1 MTIMAVTVLIVS
13 TILYNASTSSYHN
26 TAMLLHVSEHLD
38 SQMNMNLSLRR
49 SYGSADFGYVV
60 ALRYTG
66 QQGTG
71 IQALM
76 SLQCFIGSLNLSMYI
91 LEPSMT
97 RTSFGSS
104 FEWSQIHNSSSLK
117 FGDMFDVTHFN
128 RASRTMGFAEI
139 RSESEFQMNG
149 PTDVILVE
157 SFRSVE
163 SPATLVWTSKE
174 KNDCYSDQRVPNS
187 YCIRRVV
194 SVTGKKDIKVSYRI
208 FTEEELFSVV
218 LGPWSPKDITLV
230 FREWHTP
237 WYVSS
242 RSLSNPSQC
251 KDIRSISTEIQ
262 FHTSST
268 LLADA
273 QRYEDH
279 FLGSAKN
286 KLAIMFRIERM
297 MIYLTI
303 LKNRKKIDNIE
314 TSVTKCLNK
323 VVNVAEERRKKN
335 GFSIPLV
342 TLDLGNYGSISW
354 RDRNVEVAH
363 NITKQAKS
371 TLSNLFHNQWTFSEW
386 EDSFSQVVT
395 VPGNSGYIA
404 ALQRTLASRAD
415 CLVLVGGG
423 YFQELALND
432 YKRSHPDK
440 STWCI
445 YVVCAINFERLQKDA
460 DSILVDVYRI

>member
-1 MTIMAVTVLIVS
+1 MVIMIVIVS
-13 TILYNASTSSYHN
+13 TILYHTSVSSYH
-26 TAMLLHVSEHLD
+26 TSITVVLSEGPD
-38 SQMNMNLSLRR
+38 SQKLSLQS
-49 SYGSADFGYVV
+49 SYGSTGFGYVV
-60 ALRYTG
+60 SLRYTG

-97 RTSFGSS
+97 GTSFGSS
-104 FEWSQIHNSSSLK
+104 FELSHAYNSRSLLK
-117 FGDMFDVTHFN
+117 FSDIFDITHFN
-128 RASRTMGFAEI
+128 NASKSMGFAEI
-139 RSESEFQMNG
+139 RSESEFQRNA
-149 PTDVILVE
+149 PTDIILIE

-163 SPATLVWTSKE
+163 SPVTLVWTSK
-174 KNDCYSDQRVPNS
+174 KKDDCYSDQHVPNG

-194 SVTGKKDIKVSYRI
+194 SVTGKKDIKVSYQI
-208 FTEEELFSVV
+208 FTEKELFSVV
-218 LGPWSPKDITLV
+218 LGPWLPKDVTLV

-237 WYVSS
+237 WYVLSP
-242 RSLSNPSQC
+242 SLLNPLHC
-251 KDIRSISTEIQ
+251 KDIRSVSTETQ
-262 FHTSST
+262 FHTSSS

-273 QRYEDH
+273 QSYENR
-279 FLGSAKN
+279 FLGSASN

-297 MIYLTI
+297 MIHLTI
-303 LKNRKKIDNIE
+303 LKNHKKIENIE

-323 VVNVAEERRKKN
+323 VVSIAEERWKKH
-335 GFSIPLV
+335 GFSTPLV

-354 RDRNVEVAH
+354 RDRNIEVSR

-371 TLSNLFHNQWTFSEW
+371 TLSKLFHDQWTFSEW
-386 EDSFSQVVT
+386 EDTFTQVAT
-395 VPGNSGYIA
+395 IPRSSGYIA

-432 YKRSHPDK
+432 YKRNHPEK

-445 YVVCAINFERLQKDA
+445 YIVCAINLERLQRDA
-460 DSILVDVYRI
+460 DSNLIDIYKV

>member
-1 MTIMAVTVLIVS
+1 MTMMAVTVVIVS
-13 TILYNASTSSYHN
+13 TILYYSASTSSYHN
-26 TAMLLHVSEHLD
+26 TAAMFLSERLNN
-38 SQMNMNLSLRR
+38 QVNPSLRR

-60 ALRYTG
+60 TLRYTG

-104 FEWSQIHNSSSLK
+104 MSQIHNSSSLK
-117 FGDMFDVTHFN
+117 FSDMFDVTHFN
-128 RASRTMGFAEI
+128 EASRTMGFAEI
-139 RSESEFQMNG
+139 RSESEFQMNA
-149 PTDVILVE
+149 PKDVILVE
-157 SFRSVE
+157 SFRSIE
-163 SPATLVWTSKE
+163 SPVTLVWTSKD
-174 KNDCYSDQRVPNS
+174 KGDCYSDQRVPNG

-194 SVTGKKDIKVSYRI
+194 SVTGKRDIKVSYQI
-208 FTEEELFSVV
+208 FTEDELFSVV
-218 LGPWSPKDITLV
+218 LGPWSPKDVTLV
-230 FREWHTP
+230 FKEWHTP

-242 RSLSNPSQC
+242 RSLSNPSHC
-251 KDIRSISTEIQ
+251 KDIRSVSTETQ

-279 FLGSAKN
+279 FLGSAKD
-286 KLAIMFRIERM
+286 KLAIMFRVERM

-303 LKNRKKIDNIE
+303 LKNRKKIDKIE

-323 VVNVAEERRKKN
+323 VVDIAEERWKKN

-342 TLDLGNYGSISW
+342 TLDLGKYGSISW
-354 RDRNVEVAH
+354 RDRNVAVAR
-363 NITKQAKS
+363 NITEQAKF
-371 TLSNLFHNQWTFSEW
+371 TLSKLFHNQWTFSEW
-386 EDSFSQVVT
+386 EDSFSQMAT
-395 VPGNSGYIA
+395 ISTSSGYIA

-432 YKRSHPDK
+432 YKRSHPEK

-445 YVVCAINFERLQKDA
+445 YVVCAINLERLQKDA
-460 DSILVDVYRI
+460 DSNVIDVYRV

>member
-1 MTIMAVTVLIVS
+1 MMVLTVVIVS
-13 TILYNASTSSYHN
+13 TILYHASISSYHN
-26 TAMLLHVSEHLD
+26 IVMVLPE
-38 SQMNMNLSLRR
+38 QNLSPQS
-49 SYGSADFGYVV
+49 SYGSTGFGYVM

-97 RTSFGSS
+97 GTSFGSS
-104 FEWSQIHNSSSLK
+104 FELSQTYNLRSLLK
-117 FGDMFDVTHFN
+117 FSDIFDVTHFN
-128 RASRTMGFAEI
+128 NASKSMGFAEI
-139 RSESEFQMNG
+139 RPESEFQRNA
-149 PTDVILVE
+149 PTDVILIE

-163 SPATLVWTSKE
+163 SPVTLVWTSKE
-174 KNDCYSDQRVPNS
+174 KDDCYSDQHVPNG

-194 SVTGKKDIKVSYRI
+194 SVTGKKDIKVSYQI

-218 LGPWSPKDITLV
+218 LGPWSPKEVTLV

-237 WYVSS
+237 WYILSP
-242 RSLSNPSQC
+242 SLLNPLHC
-251 KDIRSISTEIQ
+251 KDIRSVSTEKQ
-262 FHTSST
+262 FHTSSA

-273 QRYEDH
+273 QRYEDR
-279 FLGSAKN
+279 FLGSANN
-286 KLAIMFRIERM
+286 KLAIMFRIERL
-297 MIYLTI
+297 MIHLTI
-303 LKNRKKIDNIE
+303 LKNRKKIENIE
-314 TSVTKCLNK
+314 MSVTKCLNK
-323 VVNVAEERRKKN
+323 VVNIAEERWKKH
-335 GFSIPLV
+335 GFSTPLI

-354 RDRNVEVAH
+354 RDRNIEVSR

-371 TLSNLFHNQWTFSEW
+371 TLSKLFHDQWTFSEW
-386 EDSFSQVVT
+386 EDSFTQVAT
-395 VPGNSGYIA
+395 IRTSSGYIA

-432 YKRSHPDK
+432 YKRNHPEK

-445 YVVCAINFERLQKDA
+445 YIVCAINLERLQGDA
-460 DSILVDVYRI
+460 DSNVIDVYKV